1 MKEPD
6 CKLCGDTGFV
16 ISEVNGISGA
26 EPCDCKA
33 QRILKGAHIPENYRS
48 ASLDTFRLPDD
59 NPTARSAL
67 GLVMTQ
73 IRGFAR
79 EFKTSDKRGLLI
91 MGPPG
96 VGKTHLAVAVFRDLI
111 VQGFEGMF
119 FDYQNLLE
127 KIRGSYNET
136 AGVSDRS
143 AYSSALESEILLL
156 DDLGAQ
162 RVTAWVED
170 TVNSIITYRCNHRRT
185 LIATT
190 NLYDQDAGDTR
201 EREDIRSKYFLDER
215 IGMRARSRLFEMC
228 RVIRIPEVGD
238 YRVRTMKTLVS

>member
-1 MKEPD
+1 MSF
-6 CKLCGDTGFV
+6 LIRV
-16 ISEVNGISGA
+16 VSGV
-26 EPCDCKA
+26 
-33 QRILKGAHIPENYRS
+33 
-48 ASLDTFRLPDD
+48 ASMMAGMGSCQAPKSWR
-59 NPTARSAL
+59 
-67 GLVMTQ
+67 
-73 IRGFAR
+73 
-79 EFKTSDKRGLLI
+79 KRAPVSPSSV
-91 MGPPG
+91 PP
-96 VGKTHLAVAVFRDLI
+96 AVAFHVA
-111 VQGFEGMF
+111 
-119 FDYQNLLE
+119 YQM
-127 KIRGSYNET
+127 IRSPVAGPRPKRAPRPQVSVPSLGSGT
-136 AGVSDRS
+136 DPAGVSDRS

-201 EREDIRSKYFLDER
+201 EREDSRSKYFLDER